1 MTMNKVIV
9 YSKTA
14 CGKCVFT
21 KKWLESKGI
30 PYEEKRTDLDEDAR
44 NEVIEMGYQELPVVV
59 AGDEHWS
66 GYQPDKLAELVE
78 QMDLLTQLLLGMGAF
93 SLIVVVGSFIGIMMV
108 VIEDMIEE
116 RQQARERNKRRD

>member
-1 MTMNKVIV
+1 MNKVIV

-30 PYEEKRTDLDEDAR
+30 PYEEKRTDLDDDAR

-59 AGDEHWS
+59 AGNEHWS

-78 QMDLLTQLLLGMGAF
+78 QMGVLTQILLGLGAMT
-93 SLIVVVGSFIGIMMV
+93 LIVIIGTFVGITMATID
-108 VIEDMIEE
+108 DMIEE
-116 RQQARERNKRRD
+116 HQQARERNKRRK

>member
-1 MTMNKVIV
+1 MNKVIV

-59 AGDEHWS
+59 AGNEHWS

-108 VIEDMIEE
+108 VIEDTIEE
-116 RQQARERNKRRD
+116 QRQARERNKRRD

>member
-1 MTMNKVIV
+1 MTKVIV

-59 AGDEHWS
+59 AGNEHWS

-93 SLIVVVGSFIGIMMV
+93 SLIVVVGSFIGIMVV
-108 VIEDMIEE
+108 VIEDTIEE
-116 RQQARERNKRRD
+116 QRQARERNKRRD

>member
-1 MTMNKVIV
+1 MDKVIV

-59 AGDEHWS
+59 AGSEHWS
-66 GYQPDKLAELVE
+66 GYQPEKLEELVE
-78 QMDLLTQLLLGMGAF
+78 
-93 SLIVVVGSFIGIMMV
+93 
-108 VIEDMIEE
+108 
-116 RQQARERNKRRD
+116 

>member
-1 MTMNKVIV
+1 MTKVTV

-78 QMDLLTQLLLGMGAF
+78 QMDVLTQILLGLGAMT
-93 SLIVVVGSFIGIMMV
+93 LIVIIGTFVGITMATID
-108 VIEDMIEE
+108 DMFEE
-116 RQQARERNKRRD
+116 RKHARERNKRRD

>member
-1 MTMNKVIV
+1 MNKVIV

-59 AGDEHWS
+59 AGDESWS

-93 SLIVVVGSFIGIMMV
+93 SLIVVVGTFIGIMMV
-108 VIEDMIEE
+108 VVEDTIEE
-116 RQQARERNKRRD
+116 HQQARERDKRRD

>member
-1 MTMNKVIV
+1 MTKVIV

-66 GYQPDKLAELVE
+66 GYQPEKLEELVE
-78 QMDLLTQLLLGMGAF
+78 QMDLLTQILLGLGAMT
-93 SLIVVVGSFIGIMMV
+93 LIVIIGTFVGIMMAT
-108 VIEDMIEE
+108 IDDMIEE
-116 RQQARERNKRRD
+116 RQQARERYKRRD

>member
-1 MTMNKVIV
+1 MTKVTV

-59 AGDEHWS
+59 AGNEHWS

-108 VIEDMIEE
+108 VIEDTIEE
-116 RQQARERNKRRD
+116 HRQARERGKRRD

>member
-1 MTMNKVIV
+1 MDKVTV

-21 KKWLESKGI
+21 KKWLESNNI
-30 PYEEKRTDLDEDAR
+30 PYEEKRTDLDDDAR

-59 AGDEHWS
+59 VGNEHWS

-78 QMDLLTQLLLGMGAF
+78 
-93 SLIVVVGSFIGIMMV
+93 
-108 VIEDMIEE
+108 
-116 RQQARERNKRRD
+116 

>member
-1 MTMNKVIV
+1 MNKVIV

-59 AGDEHWS
+59 AGNEHWS

-78 QMDLLTQLLLGMGAF
+78 QMDLLTQLLLGIGAF

-108 VIEDMIEE
+108 VIEDTIEE
-116 RQQARERNKRRD
+116 HQQARERSKKK